1 MALDDFMEPEVAV
14 AVGVTAA
21 VMSPGV
27 RKVLRRGAV
36 YGLAG
41 ALMLGDKLAGAA
53 RGVSEKARN
62 LAASVTSA
70 DQEGVSAGPGS
81 TSGPITSQPVAGPVT
96 G

>member
-1 MALDDFMEPEVAV
+1 MALDDFIEPEVAV

-21 VMSPGV
+21 VMSPKV

-41 ALMLGDKLAGAA
+41 LLTVGDKLAAAA

-62 LAASVTSA
+62 LAASTGSA
-70 DQEGVSAGPGS
+70 TEQNAGATGQAASGTRAPAPVSG
-81 TSGPITSQPVAGPVT
+81 
-96 G
+96 